1 MKRLFSAIA
10 ALALGGALPV
20 YAQSYP
26 VKPIR
31 LIAPFPAGGALDTS
45 ARTLA
50 PRLSELLGQP
60 MIVENRTGAAGNIG
74 AELVAK
80 SPPDGYTLL
89 MATITTHAISATLFP
104 KLGYD
109 LQKDLAPVS
118 LVVNSPLVLVAHPSL
133 PVKTIKDV
141 IAIARKRPGEIA
153 FASHGSGTLSH
164 LVQELLRTETK
175 INFVHVP
182 YKGSAPANT
191 DLLGGHVTL
200 LFDSVA
206 PSLGNIKSGRV
217 RAIGIASAKRANSLP
232 DVLTLAESGLPGFD
246 ANNWFS
252 VMAPAGTPK
261 EILARLNAAVV
272 KAVNSSDL
280 RARFIELGLEPQSS
294 TLDQMRDIIASD
306 TARWAKVIR
315 ESGMKVD

>member
-1 MKRLFSAIA
+1 MKRLCDAIA
-10 ALALGGALPV
+10 GLALGCALSV
-20 YAQSYP
+20 NAQGYP
-26 VKPIR
+26 TKPIR

-50 PRLSELLGQP
+50 PRLSELLGQQV
-60 MIVENRTGAAGNIG
+60 IVDNRTGAGGNIG
-74 AELVAK
+74 AELAAK

-89 MATITTHAISATLFP
+89 MGTITTHAISTTLFP

-109 LQKDLAPVS
+109 LQKDLASVS

-164 LVQELLRTETK
+164 LVQELLRSDTK

-182 YKGSAPANT
+182 YKGSAPANA
-191 DLLGGHVTL
+191 DLLGGHVSL

-206 PSLGNIKSGRV
+206 PSLGNIKAGRV
-217 RAIGIASAKRANSLP
+217 RAIGLASAKRANSLP
-232 DVLTLAESGLPGFD
+232 DVPTIAESGLPGFD
-246 ANNWFS
+246 ANNWFA
-252 VMAPAGTPK
+252 VMAPAGTPR
-261 EILARLNAAVV
+261 EIISRLNAEIA
-272 KAVNSSDL
+272 KAVNSPDL
-280 RARFIELGLEPQSS
+280 RARFIELGLEPQWS
-294 TLDQMRDIIASD
+294 TPEQMRDIIASD
-306 TARWAKVIR
+306 TARWGKVAR
-315 ESGMKVD
+315 ESGAKAD

>member
-1 MKRLFSAIA
+1 MKRLLKTVVT
-10 ALALGGALPV
+10 LALGCALPV

-26 VKPIR
+26 AKPIR

-50 PRLSELLGQP
+50 PRLSELLGQQV
-60 MIVENRTGAAGNIG
+60 IVENRAGAGGNIG
-74 AELVAK
+74 AELVAR
-80 SPPDGYTLL
+80 SPADGYTLL
-89 MATITTHAISATLFP
+89 MGTITTHAISATLFS

-141 IAIARKRPGEIA
+141 IALAHKRPGEIA
-153 FASHGSGTLSH
+153 FASHGTGTLSH
-164 LVQELLRTETK
+164 LVQELLRSQAK
-175 INFVHVP
+175 INVVHVP
-182 YKGSAPANT
+182 YKGSAPANV
-191 DLLGGHVTL
+191 DLLGGHVSL

-206 PSLGNIKSGRV
+206 PSLGNIRAGRV
-217 RAIGIASAKRANSLP
+217 RAIGVASAKRSNSLP
-232 DVLTLAESGLPGFD
+232 EVPTIAETGLHGFE
-246 ANNWFS
+246 ANNWFA

-261 EILARLNAAVV
+261 EIISRLNTEIV
-272 KAVNSSDL
+272 KAVADL

-294 TLDQMRDIIASD
+294 TPEQMRDIIASD
-306 TARWAKVIR
+306 IARWAKVIR
-315 ESGMKVD
+315 ESGVKVD